1 MKYLCLVILITCFKF
16 DSFETQNQLE
26 IELINKEVYYINLDS
41 EIEQYQNEKKKE
53 LSYNLIELK
62 LRNVSGKKMLLFIN
76 PNKIDFSNDGF
87 YTDILKY
94 LYHGHLIEFEG
105 KSKRVNNILT
115 SFSTNPEGLEF
126 KENHEYNL
134 RQMKYKSIGLAESEK
149 TAYTLYEQFS
159 LVLGINETKT
169 FYFALHLPI
178 IEESNPNLLQ
188 NPVRYSKLE
197 ESFDFKFVYQA
208 SADSIYKHL
217 PNFVKEELKENEV
230 EIFNGTVYSNSV
242 KLKERY

>member
-1 MKYLCLVILITCFKF
+1 MKYLCLIILITCFKF
-16 DSFETQNQLE
+16 DSFQTQKQLE
-26 IELINKEVYYINLDS
+26 IDLVNKEVYFIDLDS
-41 EIEQYQNEKKKE
+41 EIEQYQDEKQKE

-76 PNKIDFSNDGF
+76 PNKIDFYSLGF
-87 YTDILKY
+87 YPDNLKY
-94 LYHGHLIEFEG
+94 IEHGHLIESEG
-105 KSKRVNNILT
+105 KSKRVTNVLID
-115 SFSTNPEGLEF
+115 FSKHPEGLEF
-126 KENHEYNL
+126 KEDHEYNL
-134 RQMKYKSIGLAESEK
+134 RQMKYKSMGLRKSEK
-149 TAYTLYEQFS
+149 AVYELYENYS

-178 IEESNPNLLQ
+178 IEEFNPNLLQ
-188 NPVRYSKLE
+188 YPVRYDKLE

-208 SADSIYKHL
+208 LADNIYKDL
-217 PNFVKEELKENEV
+217 PRFVKDEIKKNDI

>member
-1 MKYLCLVILITCFKF
+1 MKYLCLIILITCFKF
-16 DSFETQNQLE
+16 DSFQTQKQLE
-26 IELINKEVYYINLDS
+26 IDLVNKEVYFIDLDS
-41 EIEQYQNEKKKE
+41 EIYQYQNEKQRE
-53 LSYNLIELK
+53 LASNLIELK
-62 LRNVSGKKMLLFIN
+62 LKNVSGKKMLLFIN
-76 PNKIDFSNDGF
+76 PNEIIFTTDGF
-87 YTDILKY
+87 YTDIEKY
-94 LYHGHLIEFEG
+94 LHHGFLIGYEG
-105 KSKRVNNILT
+105 KNKRVTTVLT
-115 SFSTNPEGLEF
+115 SFSTYLEGLEF
-126 KENHEYNL
+126 KEDHEYNL
-134 RQMKYKSIGLAESEK
+134 RQMKYKSMGLAESEK

-188 NPVRYSKLE
+188 NPVRYDKLE
-197 ESFDFKFVYQA
+197 ESFDFKFVYKA